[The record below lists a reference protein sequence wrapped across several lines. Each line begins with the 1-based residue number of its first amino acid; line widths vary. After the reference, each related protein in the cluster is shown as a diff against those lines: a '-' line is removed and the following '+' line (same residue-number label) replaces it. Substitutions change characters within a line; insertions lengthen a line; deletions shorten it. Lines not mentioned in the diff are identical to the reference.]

1 MPRVEISKMRVNPTV
16 SNSEDSDST
25 IPKGICNSECNVC
38 GEEFEKPLRA
48 SVFSGSEISEYYACP
63 RCLSKVMCEDKD
75 EWVADQA
82 APDELLRFEQKAQ
95 EISLKAAEFN
105 RETGSE
111 TTCERGL
118 GYLKKRPRDTAIP
131 DQCLI
136 CASMIDCMTG

>member
-1 MPRVEISKMRVNPTV
+1 MRINSTV
-16 SNSEDSDST
+16 SNSEESDSI
-25 IPKGICNSECNVC
+25 IPKGIYNSECNVC

-48 SVFSGSEISEYYACP
+48 SVFSGSQISEYYACP
-63 RCLSKVMCEDKD
+63 RCLSEVMCEDKE
-75 EWVADQA
+75 EWVADQET
-82 APDELLRFEQKAQ
+82 PDKLLLSEEKVQ
-95 EISLKAAEFN
+95 EISLKAAESN
-105 RETGSE
+105 RENGSE

>member
-1 MPRVEISKMRVNPTV
+1 MRTNATG
-16 SNSEDSDST
+16 SNSEESDSIT
-25 IPKGICNSECNVC
+25 PKGIRNSECNVC

-63 RCLSKVMCEDKD
+63 RCLSEVMCENKE
-75 EWVADQA
+75 EWVADHET
-82 APDELLRFEQKAQ
+82 PDKLLLSEEKVQ

-105 RETGSE
+105 RENRSE
-111 TTCERGL
+111 TTCEREL